1 MLCVIL
7 QTAFKK
13 QNTDKFKMKILPIKS
28 ILKTI
33 GLLLLTFFNSCT
45 EMKSQTEEM
54 ININTVNLNADLKKL
69 EEEKIITQNEFKQIQ
84 ERLNADLD
92 YYLKHQDIDFAG
104 LEKMFFETTKSF
116 ENIKINQPIF
126 LMIISIYGDI
136 TSQIAMRQFPMKQED
151 YAIQSQLNNVMNNWF
166 DNYQNDSEKI
176 ADHISQINKQKQ
188 AKIYTDISSF
198 EYDDIISTITRIK
211 NDTKISNEEL
221 KKILTEG
228 MLKYCNKNNESNLA
242 ILNIYGGIDRIK
254 KLGIDKQLSDIY
266 QKKWTKPKEPSYSE
280 IKQQVSSRFKMLLTE
295 DMITQQNFEN
305 YAKIII
311 QDVDFFEKNTNKEQ
325 IKAQLLSSLKK
336 LNTAELDTEDR
347 EAITD
352 WYFIL
357 SQKTKVDIKSEL
369 NKWLYDFD
377 PN

>member
-1 MLCVIL
+1 
-7 QTAFKK
+7 
-13 QNTDKFKMKILPIKS
+13 MK
-28 ILKTI
+28 
-33 GLLLLTFFNSCT
+33 N
-45 EMKSQTEEM
+45 QTEE
-54 ININTVNLNADLKKL
+54 IINLNRTKLNEDLKKL
-69 EEEKIITQNEFKQIQ
+69 ENEKTITQSESKQIH
-84 ERLNADLD
+84 ERLNSDLD

-116 ENIKINQPIF
+116 ENIKVNQSIF
-126 LMIISIYGDI
+126 LMIMSTYGNI

-151 YAIQSQLNNVMNNWF
+151 YAIQTQLNNVMNNWF

-176 ADHISQINKQKQ
+176 ADLISQINKQKQ
-188 AKIYTDISSF
+188 TKIYSDISSS
-198 EYDDIISTITRIK
+198 EYDDIISTVNSIK
-211 NDTKISNEEL
+211 NDTAISDDEL

-228 MLKYCNKNNESNLA
+228 MLKYCNKSNESNLA

-266 QKKWTKPKEPSYSE
+266 QKKCTKPKELSYSE

-305 YAKIII
+305 YTKTII
-311 QDVDFFEKNTNKEQ
+311 QDVEFCEKNTDKTQ

-336 LNTAELDTEDR
+336 LKKAELDTEDR

-357 SQKTKVDIKSEL
+357 SQKSEVDIKSDL

>member
-1 MLCVIL
+1 
-7 QTAFKK
+7 
-13 QNTDKFKMKILPIKS
+13 
-28 ILKTI
+28 
-33 GLLLLTFFNSCT
+33 
-45 EMKSQTEEM
+45 MKSQTEEM
-54 ININTVNLNADLKKL
+54 INLNRVNLNADLKKL
-69 EEEKIITQNEFKQIQ
+69 EEEKTITQNEFKQIQ

-92 YYLKHQDIDFAG
+92 YYLKHQDIDLAG
-104 LEKMFFETTKSF
+104 LEKIFFETTKSF

-126 LMIISIYGDI
+126 LMIISTYGNI
-136 TSQIAMRQFPMKQED
+136 TSQIAMRQFPIKQED
-151 YAIQSQLNNVMNNWF
+151 YAIQSQLNNMMNNWF

-188 AKIYTDISSF
+188 AKIYTDISSI

-211 NDTKISNEEL
+211 DDTTISKDEL

-254 KLGIDKQLSDIY
+254 KLGIDKQLSEIY
-266 QKKWTKPKEPSYSE
+266 QKRWTKPKEPSYSE
-280 IKQQVSSRFKMLLTE
+280 VKQQVSSRFKMMLNE
-295 DMITQQNFEN
+295 DIISKHIFET
-305 YAKIII
+305 YTKLIMKDIE
-311 QDVDFFEKNTNKEQ
+311 FCEKNTNREE
-325 IKAQLLSSLKK
+325 IKTQLLSSLKK
-336 LNTAELDTEDR
+336 IKTAELETEHR
-347 EAITD
+347 EAIAE

-357 SQKTKVDIKSEL
+357 SQKTKVVIKSDL

>member
-1 MLCVIL
+1 MRHFTNST
-7 QTAFKK
+7 QK

-28 ILKTI
+28 ILRTI
-33 GLLLLTFFNSCT
+33 GVLLFTFLNSCT

-54 ININTVNLNADLKKL
+54 INLNRVNLNADLKKL
-69 EEEKIITQNEFKQIQ
+69 KEEKTITQNEFKQIQ

-92 YYLKHQDIDFAG
+92 YYLKHQDIDLAG

-126 LMIISIYGDI
+126 LMIISTYGNI

-188 AKIYTDISSF
+188 AKIYTDISSI

-211 NDTKISNEEL
+211 DDTTISKEEL

-228 MLKYCNKNNESNLA
+228 MLKYCNKSNESNLA

-254 KLGIDKQLSDIY
+254 KLGIDKQLSEIY

-280 IKQQVSSRFKMLLTE
+280 VKEQVSSRFKMMLNE
-295 DMITQQNFEN
+295 D
-305 YAKIII
+305 IISKHI
-311 QDVDFFEKNTNKEQ
+311 FDTYTKLIMKDIEFCEENTNREE
-325 IKAQLLSSLKK
+325 IKTQLLSSLKK
-336 LNTAELDTEDR
+336 IKTEELETENR
-347 EAITD
+347 EAIAE

-357 SQKTKVDIKSEL
+357 SQKTKVDIKSDL